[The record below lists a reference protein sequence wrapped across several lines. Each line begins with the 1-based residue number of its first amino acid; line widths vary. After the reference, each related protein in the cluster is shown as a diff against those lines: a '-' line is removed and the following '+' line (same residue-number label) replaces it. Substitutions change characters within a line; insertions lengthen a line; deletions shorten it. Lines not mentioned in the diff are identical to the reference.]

1 MAAHATNESHR
12 LVFRNGTC
20 AVLLPRDCKFADADG
35 RRCKDASLAIVPRKK
50 ENSRRGGTPA
60 VQGQNR
66 RGETGSRGFGALAG
80 EV

>member
-1 MAAHATNESHR
+1 MIRKNLLMAAHATNESHQ
-12 LVFRNGTC
+12 LLFRNGTC
-20 AVLLPRDCKFADADG
+20 AVLLPRDCKFADAAG

-66 RGETGSRGFGALAG
+66 RGETGSRG
-80 EV
+80 